1 MFSVFS
7 ACWPTSRVEAS
18 GAFQGT
24 DGDCD
29 YVSNDATVRASKRRR
44 SWCRL
49 PEWRGSRDEIFFH
62 FLVATF
68 LAQNGFINVC
78 SFFPKMFW
86 AKKSFSEKKF
96 GKT

>member
-29 YVSNDATVRASKRRR
+29 YVSNDASVRASKRRR

-49 PEWRGSRDEIFFH
+49 PEWRGSRDEFFFSFFGRH
-62 FLVATF
+62 F
-68 LAQNGFINVC
+68 FINVC